1 MALKA
6 MALRKRIDEKR
17 AILEECRKDFKKFE
31 RREKEI
37 EQAIDEADTKEKQ
50 DRVDAEIDKFEQDK
64 KDSGAVITNLE
75 NEINGLEIE
84 LAEAEKATRPQTNE
98 LNERKENKRMEVRTK
113 SFFGMTRAQA
123 EEFVSREDV
132 KGFLTRAKE
141 AISEKRAITGGA
153 LLIPTV
159 VLDIIRENLI
169 EYSKLYKHVKSIYV
183 SGNARQPVMGID
195 PEAVWTEMCGKL
207 NELSINFGVVE
218 VDGYKVGG
226 FIPVCNAIIEDS
238 DVDFAQTIMVTLG
251 HAIGKALDKAILFG
265 TGTKMPLG
273 IFTRLAQTEDPSDTH
288 DTRTWVDLHTTN
300 MLGVSG
306 STDIAKFKSL
316 ITASGRAKGAYSR
329 GRKFWAMNEVTYTSL
344 VALSLSINTAGAIVS
359 GVNGEMPVIGGTIEV
374 LDFIPDGVIIGGYGD
389 LYLLAERAGTRI
401 ESSREAQFIQDNT
414 VFKATARYDGRPVI
428 AEGFVAINLNGSTAP
443 TANVTFATDTAN

>member
-37 EQAIDEADTKEKQ
+37 EWAIEEADTKEKQ
-50 DRVDAEIDKFEQDK
+50 DRVDAAIDQFEQDK

-84 LAEAEKATRPQTNE
+84 LAEAEKLARPQT
-98 LNERKENKRMEVRTK
+98 NERKENKRMEVRTK

-123 EEFVSREDV
+123 EEFVAREDV

-195 PEAVWTEMCGKL
+195 PEAVWTEMCGNL

-288 DTRTWVDLHTTN
+288 DTRTWVDLHTSN

-316 ITASGRAKGAYSR
+316 VTVSGRAKSEYSR

-344 VALSLSINTAGAIVS
+344 VALSLSINAAGAIVS

-401 ESSREAQFIQDNT
+401 ESSREAQFVQDNT
-414 VFKATARYDGRPVI
+414 IFKATARYDGRPVI
-428 AEGFVAINLNGSTAP
+428 AEGFVAINLNGATAP

>member
-37 EQAIDEADTKEKQ
+37 EWAIEEADTKEKQ
-50 DRVDAEIDKFEQDK
+50 DRVDAAIDQFEQDK

-84 LAEAEKATRPQTNE
+84 LAEAEKLARPQT
-98 LNERKENKRMEVRTK
+98 NERKENKRMEVRTK

-123 EEFVSREDV
+123 EEFVAREDV

-195 PEAVWTEMCGKL
+195 PEAVWTEMCGNL

-288 DTRTWVDLHTTN
+288 DTRTWVDLHTSN

-316 ITASGRAKGAYSR
+316 VTASGRAKSEYSR

-344 VALSLSINTAGAIVS
+344 VALSLSINAAGAIVS

-389 LYLLAERAGTRI
+389 LYLLAERAGTKI
-401 ESSREAQFIQDNT
+401 ESSREAQFVQDNT

-428 AEGFVAINLNGSTAP
+428 AEGFVAINLNGATAP

>member
-6 MALRKRIDEKR
+6 MALKKRIDEKR
-17 AILEECRKDFKKFE
+17 AILEQCRTDFKKFE

-37 EQAIDEADTKEKQ
+37 ERAIDAADTKEKQ
-50 DRVDAEIDKFEQDK
+50 DRVDAEIDQFEQDK

-75 NEINGLEIE
+75 NEINGLEEE
-84 LAEAEKATRPQTNE
+84 LAEAEKVARPQT
-98 LNERKENKRMEVRTK
+98 NERKENKRMEVRTK

-123 EEFVSREDV
+123 EEFVTREDV
-132 KGFLTRAKE
+132 KNFLTRAKE
-141 AISEKRAITGGA
+141 AMTEKRSITGGA

-169 EYSKLYKHVKSIYV
+169 EYSKLYKHVKTRYV
-183 SGNARQPVMGID
+183 SGNARQPVMGLD
-195 PEAVWTEMCGKL
+195 PEAVWTEMCGNL
-207 NELSINFGVVE
+207 NELNINFGVVE

-226 FIPVCNAIIEDS
+226 FIPVCNSVIEDS
-238 DVDFAQTIMVTLG
+238 DVDFAETIMVTLG

-273 IFTRLAQTEDPSDTH
+273 IFTRLAQTEDPSDPH
-288 DTRTWVDLHTTN
+288 DTRTWVDLHTSN
-300 MLGVSG
+300 MLGVNG

-316 ITASGRAKGAYSR
+316 VTASGRAKGAYSR
-329 GRKFWAMNEVTYTSL
+329 GRKFWAMNETTYTSL
-344 VALSLSINTAGAIVS
+344 VALSLSINAAGAIVS

-374 LDFIPDGVIIGGYGD
+374 LDFIPDGVIIGGFGD

-428 AEGFVAINLNGSTAP
+428 GEGFVAINLNGATAP

>member
-50 DRVDAEIDKFEQDK
+50 DRVDAEIEKFEQDK

-84 LAEAEKATRPQTNE
+84 LAEAEKIARPQT
-98 LNERKENKRMEVRTK
+98 NERKENKRMEVRTK
-113 SFFGMTRAQA
+113 SFFGMTRAEA
-123 EEFVSREDV
+123 EEFVAREDV

-226 FIPVCNAIIEDS
+226 FIPVCNSIIEDS
-238 DVDFAQTIMVTLG
+238 DVDFAQNIMVTLG
-251 HAIGKALDKAILFG
+251 HSIGKALDKAILFG

-288 DTRTWVDLHTTN
+288 DTRTWVDLHTSN

>member
-1 MALKA
+1 MALKT
-6 MALRKRIDEKR
+6 MLLKKRIDE
-17 AILEECRKDFKKFE
+17 
-31 RREKEI
+31 RREKLEQCRTDFAQFEQREKDI
-37 EQAIDEADTKEKQ
+37 LQAIENADTNEKQ
-50 DRVDAEIDKFEQDK
+50 AQVDADIDKYETEK
-64 KDSGAVITNLE
+64 KDSEAVIANLE

-84 LAEAEKATRPQTNE
+84 LAEAEKAAQPQTNE
-98 LNERKENKRMEVRTK
+98 RKEHKKMEIRTK

-123 EEFVSREDV
+123 EEFVAREDV

-141 AISEKRAITGGA
+141 AMAEKRAITGGA

-169 EYSKLYKHVKSIYV
+169 EYSKLYKHVNARYV

-195 PEAVWTEMCGKL
+195 PEAVWTEMCGNL
-207 NELSINFGVVE
+207 NELNVNFGVVE

-226 FIPVCNAIIEDS
+226 FIPVCNALLEDS
-238 DVDFAQTIMVTLG
+238 DVDLAQAIMVTLG

-273 IFTRLAQTEDPSDTH
+273 IFTRLAQTVDPSDPSDT
-288 DTRTWVDLHTTN
+288 RAWVDLHTTN

-316 ITASGRAKGAYSR
+316 VTASGAAKGAYSR
-329 GRKFWAMNEVTYTSL
+329 GEKFWAMNETTYTSL
-344 VALSLSINTAGAIVS
+344 VALSLSINAAGAIVS
-359 GVNGEMPVIGGTIEV
+359 GVNAEMPVIGGAIEV
-374 LDFIPDGVIIGGYGD
+374 LDFIPDGVIIGGFGD

-401 ESSREAQFIQDNT
+401 ETSREAQFIQDNT

-428 AEGFVAINLNGSTAP
+428 GEGFVAINLNGATAP
-443 TANVTFATDTAN
+443 KASVTFAADTANG

>member
-37 EQAIDEADTKEKQ
+37 ERAIDEADTKEKQ
-50 DRVDAEIDKFEQDK
+50 DRVDAEIDQFEQDK

-75 NEINGLEIE
+75 NEINGLETE
-84 LAEAEKATRPQTNE
+84 LAEAEKSARPQTNE
-98 LNERKENKRMEVRTK
+98 PNERKENKRMATRTK

-123 EEFVSREDV
+123 EEFVTRDEV
-132 KGFLTRAKE
+132 KDFLTRAKKAMKE
-141 AISEKRAITGGA
+141 ERAITGGEI
-153 LLIPTV
+153 LIPTS
-159 VLDIIRENLI
+159 VLDIIRENLL
-169 EYSKLYKHVKSIYV
+169 EYSKLYKHVKSRYIN
-183 SGNARQPVMGID
+183 GKARQPIMGID

-226 FIPVCNAIIEDS
+226 FIPVCNSTLADS
-238 DVDFAQTIMVTLG
+238 DVDLAQTIMETLG
-251 HAIGKALDKAILFG
+251 NAIGKALDKAILFG

-273 IFTRLAQTEDPSDTH
+273 IFTRLAQTEDPSDPH
-288 DTRTWVDLHTTN
+288 DARPWVDLHTSN

-316 ITASGRAKGAYSR
+316 VTASGRAKGAYSR

-344 VALSLSINTAGAIVS
+344 VALSLSINAAGAIVS

-374 LDFIPDGVIIGGYGD
+374 LDFIPDGVIIGGFGD
-389 LYLLAERAGTRI
+389 LYLLAERAGATMG
-401 ESSREAQFIQDNT
+401 SSSEVQYIQDNT

-428 AEGFVAINLNGSTAP
+428 GEGFVAINLNGATAP
-443 TANVTFATDTAN
+443 TANVTFAADTAN

>member
-17 AILEECRKDFKKFE
+17 AILEECRNDFKKFE

-37 EQAIDEADTKEKQ
+37 ERAIDEADTKEKQ
-50 DRVDAEIDKFEQDK
+50 DRVDAEIEKFEQDK

-84 LAEAEKATRPQTNE
+84 LAEAEKVARPQTT
-98 LNERKENKRMEVRTK
+98 ERKENKRMEIRTK

-123 EEFVSREDV
+123 EEFVAREDV

-207 NELSINFGVVE
+207 NELSINFGIVE

-226 FIPVCNAIIEDS
+226 FIPVCNSTIEDS

-316 ITASGRAKGAYSR
+316 VTASGRAKGEYSR

-344 VALSLSINTAGAIVS
+344 VALSLSINAAGAIVS

-374 LDFIPDGVIIGGYGD
+374 LDFIPDGVIIGGFGD

>member
-17 AILEECRKDFKKFE
+17 TILEECRKDFKKFE

-37 EQAIDEADTKEKQ
+37 EWAIEEADTKEKQ
-50 DRVDAEIDKFEQDK
+50 DRVDAAIDQFEQDK

-84 LAEAEKATRPQTNE
+84 LTEAEKLARSQT
-98 LNERKENKRMEVRTK
+98 NERKENKRMEVRTK

-123 EEFVSREDV
+123 EEFVAREDV

-141 AISEKRAITGGA
+141 AISEKRAIPGGA
-153 LLIPTV
+153 LLIPTE

-207 NELSINFGVVE
+207 NELSINFGIVE

-226 FIPVCNAIIEDS
+226 FIPFCNAIIEDS

-288 DTRTWVDLHTTN
+288 DTRTWVDLHTSN

-316 ITASGRAKGAYSR
+316 VTASGRAKSEYSR

-344 VALSLSINTAGAIVS
+344 VALSLSINAAGAIVS

>member
-6 MALRKRIDEKR
+6 MAIRKRIDEKR

-37 EQAIDEADTKEKQ
+37 ECAIDEADTKEQQ
-50 DRVDAEIDKFEQDK
+50 DRVDAEIEKFEQDK
-64 KDSGAVITNLE
+64 KDSEAVITNLE

-84 LAEAEKATRPQTNE
+84 LAEAEKIARPQT
-98 LNERKENKRMEVRTK
+98 NERKENKRMEVRTK

-123 EEFVSREDV
+123 EEFVAREDV

-195 PEAVWTEMCGKL
+195 PEAVWTEMCGNL

-226 FIPVCNAIIEDS
+226 FIPVCNAVIEDS

-288 DTRTWVDLHTTN
+288 DTRKWVDLHTSN

-316 ITASGRAKGAYSR
+316 VTASGRAKSEYSR

-344 VALSLSINTAGAIVS
+344 VALSLSINAAGAIVS

-374 LDFIPDGVIIGGYGD
+374 LDFIPDGVIIGGFGD

-428 AEGFVAINLNGSTAP
+428 AEGFVAINLNGATAP
-443 TANVTFATDTAN
+443 TADVTFATDTAN

>member
-6 MALRKRIDEKR
+6 MALKKRIDEKR

-37 EQAIDEADTKEKQ
+37 ERAIDAADTKEKQ
-50 DRVDAEIDKFEQDK
+50 DRVDVAIDQFEQDK

-84 LAEAEKATRPQTNE
+84 LAEAEKVARPQT
-98 LNERKENKRMEVRTK
+98 NERKENKRMETRTK

-123 EEFVSREDV
+123 EEFVTRDEV
-132 KGFLTRAKE
+132 KSFLTRAKG
-141 AISEKRAITGGA
+141 AMNEKRAITGGE

-159 VLDIIRENLI
+159 VLDIIRENLL
-169 EYSKLYKHVKSIYV
+169 EYSKLYKHVKSRYIN
-183 SGNARQPVMGID
+183 GNARQPVMGID

-226 FIPVCNAIIEDS
+226 FIPVCNSILADS
-238 DVDFAQTIMVTLG
+238 DVDLAQTIMETLG
-251 HAIGKALDKAILFG
+251 NAIGKALDKAILFG

-273 IFTRLAQTEDPSDTH
+273 IFTRLAQTEDPSDPH
-288 DTRTWVDLHTTN
+288 DNRPWVDLHTSN

-316 ITASGRAKGAYSR
+316 VTASGRAKSEYSR

-344 VALSLSINTAGAIVS
+344 VALSLSINAAGAIVS

-389 LYLLAERAGTRI
+389 LYLLAERAGATMG
-401 ESSREAQFIQDNT
+401 SSSEVQYIQDNT

-443 TANVTFATDTAN
+443 TADVTFAADTAN